1 MVLPE
6 NSGLSYRARVG
17 LLISMKLI
25 CTPQSVRGIQHMTKD
40 FPGQNRN
47 FVIVK
52 YWKANIFVNTIFRA
66 ILFMMIINSTSCID
80 VDSNGM
86 YHKL

>member
-1 MVLPE
+1 
-6 NSGLSYRARVG
+6 
-17 LLISMKLI
+17 
-25 CTPQSVRGIQHMTKD
+25 MTKD